1 MSRSTPARANRRVIL
16 FILCLAVLIA
26 QVDTSVVNLAVHAI
40 GIGLRAPLPALQWV
54 VDAYN
59 LSYAA
64 LLMTGGTLADLLG
77 RRRVLRAGAAV
88 FVLGSLCSPDSR
100 PISRP

>member
-1 MSRSTPARANRRVIL
+1 M
-16 FILCLAVLIA
+16 
-26 QVDTSVVNLAVHAI
+26 
-40 GIGLRAPLPALQWV
+40 